1 MGIALIKL
9 KIMPESPDTD
19 LESIKTAGE
28 EKIKTLEGQIT
39 KYEEQPIAFGLKALI
54 AFIRI
59 DEKTDTQ
66 KVEDVFKDIP
76 NISSLDIIDY
86 RREL

>member
-1 MGIALIKL
+1 
-9 KIMPESPDTD
+9 MPESPDTD